1 MRHHDTA
8 LHDEAAMTATAI
20 GVLAAVLSIA
30 SFLPQAWRV
39 IRTRQTKDL
48 ATPMWLMNVTAFALW
63 TTYGVIIHAWPIIVP
78 NVICCL
84 LAAFILT
91 MKLVS
96 KPTKDRIADAIAPSS
111 PEQRE

>member
-1 MRHHDTA
+1 
-8 LHDEAAMTATAI
+8 MTATVI
-20 GVLAAVLSIA
+20 GVLAAALSVS

-48 ATPMWLMNVTAFALW
+48 ATPMWIMNVTAFALW
-63 TTYGVIIHAWPIIVP
+63 TAYGAIIHSWPIIVP

-96 KPTKDRIADAIAPSS
+96 KPTKERVADAIIATGPSQHG
-111 PEQRE
+111 E

>member
-1 MRHHDTA
+1 MN
-8 LHDEAAMTATAI
+8 ATVI
-20 GVLAAVLSIA
+20 GVLAAALSVA

-48 ATPMWLMNVTAFALW
+48 ATPMWIMNVTAFALW
-63 TTYGVIIHAWPIIVP
+63 TAYGVIIHAWPIIVP
-78 NVICCL
+78 NVICFL
-84 LAAFILT
+84 LAAFILM

-111 PEQRE
+111 SGQSE